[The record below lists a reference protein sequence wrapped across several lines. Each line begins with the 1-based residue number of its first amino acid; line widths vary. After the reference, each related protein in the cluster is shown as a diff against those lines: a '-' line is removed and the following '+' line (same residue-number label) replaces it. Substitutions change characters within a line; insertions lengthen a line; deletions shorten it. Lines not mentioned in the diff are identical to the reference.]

1 MSEDKD
7 TFLFILGVQ
16 TLTLLN
22 EGHHT
27 AKGKDARQQYQ
38 RNDKADGNITY
49 KKRDDTATGSTS
61 RPIDV
66 ATLKT
71 QKFKRPLKPLEH
83 WIIWIEI
90 VNLFHAKAFSQI
102 TQKYRRT

>member
-16 TLTLLN
+16 PLTLFH

-27 AKGKDARQQYQ
+27 TKGKDARQQYQ
-38 RNDKADGNITY
+38 RNNKADGNITY
-49 KKRDDTATGSTS
+49 NKCDDTATSSTS
-61 RPIDV
+61 RPINV

-83 WIIWIEI
+83 WIIPVKF
-90 VNLFHAKAFSQI
+90 VNLLHASA
-102 TQKYRRT
+102 